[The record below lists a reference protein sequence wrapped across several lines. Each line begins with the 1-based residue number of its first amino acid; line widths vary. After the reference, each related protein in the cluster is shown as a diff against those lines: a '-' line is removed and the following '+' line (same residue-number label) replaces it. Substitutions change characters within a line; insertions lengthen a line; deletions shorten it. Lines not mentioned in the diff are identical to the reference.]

1 MFSGGIER
9 DSGIKWV
16 KNSKS
21 DKIML
26 NEGGK
31 IVSDERKNFAE
42 LSALFFFVANI
53 VSDFK
58 VPNIQEDVPDIRSNH
73 DLVLVAVN
81 TLQNHPSV
89 VNIKHKEFNS
99 TLSFK
104 NTNESLA
111 R

>member
-1 MFSGGIER
+1 MKVAKLFQMKER
-9 DSGIKWV
+9 I
-16 KNSKS
+16 
-21 DKIML
+21 L
-26 NEGGK
+26 Q
-31 IVSDERKNFAE
+31 NFQHF
-42 LSALFFFVANI
+42 FFFVANI
-53 VSDFK
+53 VSDFQ